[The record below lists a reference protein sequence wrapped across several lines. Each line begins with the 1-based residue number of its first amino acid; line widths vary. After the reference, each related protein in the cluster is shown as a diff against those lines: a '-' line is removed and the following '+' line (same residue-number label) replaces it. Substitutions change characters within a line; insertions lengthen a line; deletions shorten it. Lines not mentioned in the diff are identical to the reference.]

1 MNQGKLIVSTPS
13 ILGDFNFRRSVIL
26 LASHKTSG
34 SIGFILNKKLNYK
47 LNDIVEDINIK
58 FPLFYGGPV
67 EQDNLFYLHRLGNV
81 IPDSIEINSS
91 LSWNGDFK
99 FVTKLINENKIK
111 LNDIRFFLGCSS
123 WSNGQLEKELDE
135 KSWEPFEIVSTEKV
149 LKMKIQNMWKKCM
162 ISLGGKYK
170 LWSNAPENPNFN

>member
-67 EQDNLFYLHRLGNV
+67 EQDNLFFLHRLGNV
-81 IPDSIEINSS
+81 IPDSIKINSS

-162 ISLGGKYK
+162 ISLGGKYR

>member
-81 IPDSIEINSS
+81 IPDSIKINSS

-162 ISLGGKYK
+162 ISLGGKYRV
-170 LWSNAPENPNFN
+170 WSNAPENPNFN

>member
-1 MNQGKLIVSTPS
+1 MNQGKLIVATPS

-162 ISLGGKYK
+162 ISLGGKYR

>member
-1 MNQGKLIVSTPS
+1 MNQGKLIVATPS

-81 IPDSIEINSS
+81 IPDSIKINSS

-99 FVTKLINENKIK
+99 FVTKLINENKLK
-111 LNDIRFFLGCSS
+111 VSDIRFFLGCSS

-149 LKMKIQNMWKKCM
+149 LRMKIQNMWKKCM
-162 ISLGGKYK
+162 ISLGGKYRV
-170 LWSNAPENPNFN
+170 WSNAPENPNFN

>member
-34 SIGFILNKKLNYK
+34 SIGFILNKKLNYN

-81 IPDSIEINSS
+81 IPDSIKINSS

-162 ISLGGKYK
+162 ISLGGKYRV
-170 LWSNAPENPNFN
+170 WSNAPENPNFN

>member
-81 IPDSIEINSS
+81 IPDSIKINSS
-91 LSWNGDFK
+91 LSWNGDLK

-162 ISLGGKYK
+162 ISLGGKYR

>member
-1 MNQGKLIVSTPS
+1 MNQGKLIVATPS

-47 LNDIVEDINIK
+47 LNDIVEDVNIK

-81 IPDSIEINSS
+81 IPDSIKINSS

-149 LKMKIQNMWKKCM
+149 LRMKIQNMWKKCM
-162 ISLGGKYK
+162 ISLGGKYR

>member
-81 IPDSIEINSS
+81 IPDSIKINSS

-99 FVTKLINENKIK
+99 FVTKLINENKLK
-111 LNDIRFFLGCSS
+111 VNDIRFFLGCSS

-162 ISLGGKYK
+162 ISLGGKYRV
-170 LWSNAPENPNFN
+170 WSNAPENPNFN

>member
-26 LASHKTSG
+26 LSSHKTSG

-81 IPDSIEINSS
+81 IPDSIKINSS

-99 FVTKLINENKIK
+99 FVTKLINENKLK
-111 LNDIRFFLGCSS
+111 VNDIRFFLGCSS

-162 ISLGGKYK
+162 ISLGGKYRV
-170 LWSNAPENPNFN
+170 WSNAPENPNFN

>member
-67 EQDNLFYLHRLGNV
+67 EQDNLYFIHTSPEL
-81 IPDSIEINSS
+81 IPNSIEIANGIY
-91 LSWNGDFK
+91 WGGDFK
-99 FVTKLINENKIK
+99 IVLGLINQGAISS
-111 LNDIRFFLGCSS
+111 NDIKFFLGYSG
-123 WSNGQLEKELDE
+123 WDENQLDSELE
-135 KSWEPFEIVSTEKV
+135 SRAWLVSKNTYKNSIVSKPGKTFWRD
-149 LKMKIQNMWKKCM
+149 KM
-162 ISLGGKYK
+162 LEFGGDYSI
-170 LWSNAPENPNFN
+170 WSNAPENPSYN